1 MNTFRRCRETF
12 RRMCAMRASLTQVAQ
27 ALPPARRRPSS
38 LDSERG
44 FSLVELLIVVAIIL
58 ILAAIAV
65 PKLNQNRQLAQ
76 ETAALRE
83 VQAINTAQTQY
94 YSQFGRYATNLAELG
109 PGTGS
114 SGAGGPQA
122 ADLIPGELAKGA
134 KSGYKFNLTGG
145 PQGYQ
150 VTAVPEQFGSTGRR
164 TFYTDQTM
172 VVRQNWSAEPANATS
187 PELK

>member
-1 MNTFRRCRETF
+1 MNQ
-12 RRMCAMRASLTQVAQ
+12 L
-27 ALPPARRRPSS
+27 RRRR
-38 LDSERG
+38 EIG

-83 VQAINTAQTQY
+83 LQAINTAQTQY
-94 YSQFGRYATNLAELG
+94 YSQFGRYATNLSELG
-109 PGTGS
+109 PGA
-114 SGAGGPQA
+114 SGGAQGPQA
-122 ADLIPGELAKGA
+122 ADLIPGELAKGN
-134 KSGYKFNLTGG
+134 KSGYKFAMAGG
-145 PQGYQ
+145 PAGYQ
-150 VTAVPEQFGSTGRR
+150 ITAVPEQFGSTGRR
-164 TFYTDQTM
+164 TFYSDQTM